1 MSELV
6 TVTDEGPVR
15 IVRMNRPEKK
25 NALTMAMYEA
35 MASGIETARQ
45 NPALHC
51 MLIAG
56 APTVFCAGND
66 IGDFL
71 KMAGEGAGLGTQILR
86 FLYAL
91 VRCELPLIAA
101 VQGNAV
107 GVGTTMLMHCDHVVA
122 SNEARFST
130 PFVSLGL
137 VPEAA
142 SSLLAP
148 RLLGHARAFSL
159 LVMGRPLSADE
170 AKSAGLVSAVVAP
183 GAVEAEAMKAAR
195 AIAALPPQAVLAS
208 RRLMRGQP
216 DEIIARIDAE
226 AEQFKARLQS
236 GEARSAFEAFMT
248 RKR

>member
-1 MSELV
+1 MSDLV
-6 TVTDEGPVR
+6 IIDDEGPVR

-25 NALTMAMYEA
+25 NALTMAMYDA
-35 MASGIETARQ
+35 MAAGIESAGAEQRC
-45 NPALHC
+45 L
-51 MLIAG
+51 LIAG
-56 APTVFCAGND
+56 TPTVFCAGND

-71 KMAGEGAGLGTQILR
+71 AMAGGGDGLGAPILR

-91 VRCELPLIAA
+91 ARCDKPLVAA

-122 SNEARFST
+122 STEARFST

-142 SSLLAP
+142 SSLIAP
-148 RLLGHARAFSL
+148 RLMGQARAFSL
-159 LVMGRPLSADE
+159 LVMGRPLNAAE
-170 AKSAGLVSAVVAP
+170 AKEAGLVTTVVAP
-183 GAVEAEAMKAAR
+183 DAVEAEAMKAAL
-195 AIAALPPQAVLAS
+195 AIAALPPQAVAAS
-208 RRLMRGQP
+208 RRLMRGTP

-226 AEQFKARLQS
+226 AVEFKVRLQS
-236 GEARSAFEAFMT
+236 SEAQAAFTAFMT